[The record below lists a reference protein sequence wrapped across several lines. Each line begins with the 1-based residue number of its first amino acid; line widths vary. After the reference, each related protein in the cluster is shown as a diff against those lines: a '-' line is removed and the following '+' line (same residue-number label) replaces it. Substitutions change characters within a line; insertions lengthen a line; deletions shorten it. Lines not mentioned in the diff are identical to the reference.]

1 MRRRIAVVMSAVSIG
16 VIGFSLRASEQ
27 PASSAAAQGVVQ
39 PGVIQPGTVQSSAS
53 PTAPPS
59 PESSASPDS
68 AANSKPPASP
78 PARPST
84 SPSARPSQ
92 TPAPKT
98 VKVNG
103 AAVDTDYGPVQVQL
117 SMRGSQILS
126 ATAIAYP
133 QGSNRD
139 QAINSYAI
147 PILQQDTLAKQSAN
161 VDTVSGATYTS
172 DGYRQ
177 SLQSALDAAH
187 QAGAR

>member
-1 MRRRIAVVMSAVSIG
+1 LRRRVAVVMSAISIG
-16 VIGFSLRASEQ
+16 VIGFSLRAGEQ
-27 PASSAAAQGVVQ
+27 STGSTAVGVVQ
-39 PGVIQPGTVQSSAS
+39 PGVVQPGTAS
-53 PTAPPS
+53 PS
-59 PESSASPDS
+59 PESSSS
-68 AANSKPPASP
+68 SK
-78 PARPST
+78 PST
-84 SPSARPSQ
+84 SPTAHPSTTPRARPSQ

-117 SMRGSQILS
+117 SMRGNQILS

-187 QAGAR
+187 QAGAK

>member
-1 MRRRIAVVMSAVSIG
+1 LRRRIAVVMSAVSIG

-39 PGVIQPGTVQSSAS
+39 PGVIQPGTAQPSASPSAPPSPKSSAS
-53 PTAPPS
+53 PTA
-59 PESSASPDS
+59 
-68 AANSKPPASP
+68 
-78 PARPST
+78 RPST
-84 SPSARPSQ
+84 TPSAQPSQ

-103 AAVDTDYGPVQVQL
+103 AAADTDYGPVQVQI
-117 SMRGSQILS
+117 SMRGSQIVS

>member
-1 MRRRIAVVMSAVSIG
+1 MRRPIAVVMSAISIG

-27 PASSAAAQGVVQ
+27 TGSSAAQGVVQ
-39 PGVIQPGTVQSSAS
+39 PGVVQPSASPSAESSAAPDSSTNGTPSAS
-53 PTAPPS
+53 PTPHV
-59 PESSASPDS
+59 
-68 AANSKPPASP
+68 
-78 PARPST
+78 
-84 SPSARPSQ
+84 SPSARPGKS
-92 TPAPKT
+92 PAPTT

-103 AAVDTDYGPVQVQL
+103 AAADTDYGPVQVQL
-117 SMRGSQILS
+117 SMRGSKILS

-172 DGYRQ
+172 EGYRQ
-177 SLQSALDAAH
+177 SLQSALDAAN
-187 QAGAR
+187 QAGSK

>member
-1 MRRRIAVVMSAVSIG
+1 MRRRVAVVMSAISIG
-16 VIGFSLRASEQ
+16 VIGFSLRAGEQ
-27 PASSAAAQGVVQ
+27 STGSTAVGVVQ
-39 PGVIQPGTVQSSAS
+39 PGVVQPGTAS
-53 PTAPPS
+53 PS
-59 PESSASPDS
+59 PESSSS
-68 AANSKPPASP
+68 SK
-78 PARPST
+78 PST
-84 SPSARPSQ
+84 SPTAHPSTTPRARPSQ

-187 QAGAR
+187 QAGAK